1 MSKICTNCGCVMDDH
16 VQICLN
22 CGVSDFRPAGAEEKA
37 SSPDAAFRLPT
48 QTDYNTVPPVAE
60 AQPADWQPPQPFPQ
74 NPPAQQ
80 NPYGYSQPAGQYPPV
95 NFGPVAPAVQ
105 APPVGV
111 RKKSSGKIIL
121 IVVIALVVVIGAV
134 IAVVALAGSDSGG
147 SSYGTPAP
155 SSSSPEAPIA
165 AFCRSMET
173 GQASYT
179 LSYLPNVYSA
189 DKSDLEDVKENL
201 RNSISSIWTSARTL
215 YGGGFKVSYKIVSS
229 RSVVGDDLDEYK
241 EMLPNVTEARELDV
255 KVIITDADG
264 ETDEYD
270 QETFV
275 VIKQGGR
282 WTSLF

>member
-1 MSKICTNCGCVMDDH
+1 MAKICTNCGSVMDDH

-22 CGVSDFRPAGAEEKA
+22 CGVSDFRPAGAEEKTP
-37 SSPDAAFRLPT
+37 SPDAAFRLPT

-60 AQPADWQPPQPFPQ
+60 AQPAGWQNPPQP
-74 NPPAQQ
+74 QQ
-80 NPYGYSQPAGQYPPV
+80 NPYGYSQPAGPYAPV
-95 NFGPVAPAVQ
+95 NYGPVAPAVQ
-105 APPVGV
+105 APVGTK
-111 RKKSSGKIIL
+111 KKSSGKIIL

-134 IAVVALAGSDSGG
+134 IAVVALAGTESGG
-147 SSYGTPAP
+147 SSPTP

>member
-1 MSKICTNCGCVMDDH
+1 MAKICTNCGSVMDDH

-22 CGVSDFRPAGAEEKA
+22 CGVSDFRPAGAEEKTP
-37 SSPDAAFRLPT
+37 SPDAAFRLPT

-60 AQPADWQPPQPFPQ
+60 AQPAGWQNPPQP
-74 NPPAQQ
+74 QQ
-80 NPYGYSQPAGQYPPV
+80 NPYGYSQPAGPYAPV
-95 NFGPVAPAVQ
+95 NYGPVAPAVQ
-105 APPVGV
+105 APVGTK
-111 RKKSSGKIIL
+111 KKSSGKIIL

-134 IAVVALAGSDSGG
+134 VAVIVISGAGSDG
-147 SSYGTPAP
+147 SSALP
-155 SSSSPEAPIA
+155 SPDSSSPEAPIA
-165 AFCRSMET
+165 AFCKSMET